1 MRLHPS
7 LDGGRF
13 PAGDLREVAK
23 ELAFSVDEYR
33 SRLRRTHAAM
43 DAAGL
48 DALLVMNPANVF
60 YLSGFQTFAVDGAA
74 CLVVPRRGEPAIAM
88 DPPEFGSAWISTWFE
103 DLRGYPP
110 GSDRPAYAA
119 SMLAE
124 HGLERGRIGADDANW
139 GQTPAFRAGMERSLP
154 HAEFVSAGELFIE
167 LKRLKSPAEIE
178 HIRWAALATRAATEA
193 AMETADAGVTDGEIA
208 GAAYA
213 AMAHAGGEYPC
224 LSPIVT
230 SGRRSGILH
239 STHKRRTLERGDN
252 VLLEIGACH
261 QRYTAPQMRT
271 LTIGPASDEV
281 RRAADACIAALDA
294 VLDALRPGAV
304 ARDVAEIGWR
314 ALAAAGDD
322 LVFHGNFGY
331 GIGAGFPP
339 NWADA
344 TGFIQ
349 RDQSTVLEPGMVF
362 HHPIAVRQLGEFGVA
377 FSETSVIT
385 RNGCEVLTHGER
397 VLTER

>member
-7 LDGGRF
+7 LNGGPF
-13 PAGDLREVAK
+13 AHDDLRDFGK

-33 SRLRRTHAAM
+33 ARLARARQAM

-60 YLSGFQTFAVDGAA
+60 YLSGFQTFAVDGGA
-74 CLVVPRRGEPAIAM
+74 CLIVPRQGEPAIVM
-88 DPPEFGSAWISTWFE
+88 DPPEFGSAWLSVWFQ

-124 HGLERGRIGADDANW
+124 HGLDRGRIGADDASW
-139 GQTPAFRAGMERSLP
+139 GQTPAFRAGLEQALP
-154 HAEFVSAGELFIE
+154 HADFVSAGELFIE

-178 HIRWAALATRAATEA
+178 HIRWAALATRSATEA
-193 AMETADAGVTDGEIA
+193 AVETAAAGVTDGDVA
-208 GAAYA
+208 GASYA
-213 AMAHAGGEYPC
+213 AMARAGGEYPC
-224 LSPIVT
+224 LAPIVT

-239 STHKRRTLERGDN
+239 STHKRRTIEPGDN

-271 LTIGPASDEV
+271 LTIGRADDDV
-281 RRAADACIAALDA
+281 RRTADACIAALNA
-294 VLDALRPGAV
+294 VLSVLRPGAV
-304 ARDVAEIGWR
+304 ASDVAEVGWR
-314 ALAAAGDD
+314 ALDAAGDD

-349 RDQSTVLEPGMVF
+349 RDHSTVLEPGMVF
-362 HHPIAVRQLGEFGVA
+362 HHPIAVRRLGQFGVA

-385 RNGCEVLTHGER
+385 KNGCEVLTHGQRALIER
-397 VLTER
+397 

>member
-7 LDGGRF
+7 LDGGPF
-13 PAGDLREVAK
+13 PAGDLEDVGK
-23 ELAFSVDEYR
+23 ELAFSVDEYGA
-33 SRLRRTHAAM
+33 RLARAHAAM

-74 CLVVPRRGEPAIAM
+74 CLVVPRHGDPSIAM
-88 DPPEFGSAWISTWFE
+88 DPPEFGSAWISAWFD

-110 GSDRPAYAA
+110 GGDRPAYAA

-124 HGLERGRIGADDANW
+124 YGLDRGRIGVDDANW
-139 GQTPAFRAGMERSLP
+139 GQTPAFRAGLEQSLP
-154 HAEFVSAGELFIE
+154 QAEFVSAGQLFIE
-167 LKRLKSPAEIE
+167 LRRLKSPAEIE

-193 AMETADAGVTDGEIA
+193 AVETAAAGVTDGEIA

-213 AMAHAGGEYPC
+213 AMTHAGGEYPC
-224 LSPIVT
+224 LAPIVT

-239 STHKRRTLERGDN
+239 STHKRRTIEPGDTI
-252 VLLEIGACH
+252 LLEIGACH

-271 LTIGPASDEV
+271 LTVGPPADDV
-281 RRAADACIAALDA
+281 RRAADACIAALNA

-349 RDQSTVLEPGMVF
+349 RDQSTILEPGMVF
-362 HHPIAVRQLGEFGVA
+362 HHPIAVRRLGKFGVA

-385 RNGCEVLTHGER
+385 KDGCEVLTHGPRALVER
-397 VLTER
+397 

>member
-1 MRLHPS
+1 MRIHRS
-7 LDGGRF
+7 LDGGQF
-13 PAGDLREVAK
+13 PADDLKGVGK

-33 SRLRRTHAAM
+33 SRMRRAHAAM

-74 CLVVPRRGEPAIAM
+74 CLVVPRHGEPAIAM
-88 DPPEFGSAWISTWFE
+88 DPPEFGSAWISVWFE

-110 GSDRPAYAA
+110 GCDRPAYAA

-139 GQTPAFRAGMERSLP
+139 GQTPAFRAGLEQSLP
-154 HAEFVSAGELFIE
+154 GAEFVSAAELFIE
-167 LKRLKSPAEIE
+167 LRRLKSPAEIE
-178 HIRWAALATRAATEA
+178 HIRWAALATRAATQA
-193 AMETADAGVTDGEIA
+193 AVATAAAGVTDGEIA

-213 AMAHAGGEYPC
+213 AMTRAGGEYPC
-224 LSPIVT
+224 LSPIIT

-239 STHKRRTLERGDN
+239 STHKRRTLEPGDN

-281 RRAADACIAALDA
+281 QRAADACTAALNA
-294 VLDALRPGAV
+294 VLEALRPGAV

-314 ALAAAGDD
+314 ALAAAGDE

-349 RDQSTVLEPGMVF
+349 RDHDTVLEPGMVF
-362 HHPIAVRQLGEFGVA
+362 HHPIAVRRLGEFGVA

-385 RNGCEVLTHGER
+385 RDGCEVLTHGER
-397 VLTER
+397 VLIER

>member
-1 MRLHPS
+1 
-7 LDGGRF
+7 
-13 PAGDLREVAK
+13 
-23 ELAFSVDEYR
+23 
-33 SRLRRTHAAM
+33 M

-48 DALLVMNPANVF
+48 DALVVMNPASVF
-60 YLSGFQTFAVDGAA
+60 YLSGFQTFAVDGGA
-74 CLVVPRRGEPAIAM
+74 CLIVPRQGEPAIVM
-88 DPPEFGSAWISTWFE
+88 DPPEFGNAWLSVWFE

-119 SMLAE
+119 AMLAE
-124 HGLERGRIGADDANW
+124 HGLDRGRIGTDDASW
-139 GQTPAFRAGMERSLP
+139 GQTAAFRAGLAQALP
-154 HAEFVSAGELFIE
+154 NAELVNAGDLLIE
-167 LKRLKSPAEIE
+167 LKRLKSAGEIE

-193 AMETADAGVTDGEIA
+193 ATATAGAGVTDGDVA

-213 AMAHAGGEYPC
+213 AMTHAGGEYPC
-224 LSPIVT
+224 LAPIVT

-239 STHKRRTLERGDN
+239 STHKRRTLEHGDN

-271 LTIGPASDEV
+271 LSIGPPSDEV
-281 RRAADACIAALDA
+281 HRTADACIAALNA
-294 VLDALRPGAV
+294 VLSVLRPGAV
-304 ARDVAEIGWR
+304 ASDVAETGWR
-314 ALAAAGDD
+314 ELAVAGDD

-344 TGFIQ
+344 TAFIQ
-349 RDQSTVLEPGMVF
+349 RDQTTVLEPGMVF
-362 HHPIAVRQLGEFGVA
+362 HHPIAVRRLGQFGVA

-385 RNGCEVLTHGER
+385 KDGCEVLTHGDR
-397 VLTER
+397 VLIER

>member
-1 MRLHPS
+1 MRIHRS
-7 LDGGRF
+7 LDGGQF
-13 PAGDLREVAK
+13 SADEMESVGREP
-23 ELAFSVDEYR
+23 AFSVDEYR
-33 SRLRRTHAAM
+33 GRLRRAHAAM

-74 CLVVPRRGEPAIAM
+74 CLVVPRHGEPAIAM
-88 DPPEFGSAWISTWFE
+88 DPPEFGSAWISVWFD

-124 HGLERGRIGADDANW
+124 NGLERGRIGADDASW
-139 GQTPAFRAGMERSLP
+139 GQTPAFRAGLEQALP

-178 HIRWAALATRAATEA
+178 HIRWAALATREATEA
-193 AMETADAGVTDGEIA
+193 AVATAAAGVTDGEIA

-213 AMAHAGGEYPC
+213 AMTRAGGEYPC

-230 SGRRSGILH
+230 SGPRSGMLH
-239 STHKRRTLERGDN
+239 TTHKRHTIQAGDN
-252 VLLEIGACH
+252 VLLEIGGCV

-304 ARDVAEIGWR
+304 ARDVADIGWR

-362 HHPIAVRQLGEFGVA
+362 HHPIAVRRLGAFGVA

-385 RNGCEVLTHGER
+385 RDGCEVLTHGER
-397 VLTER
+397 VLIER

>member
-1 MRLHPS
+1 MRLHSS
-7 LDGGRF
+7 LDGGPF
-13 PAGDLREVAK
+13 PAGHLEDVAK

-33 SRLRRTHAAM
+33 DRLARAHAAM

-74 CLVVPRRGEPAIAM
+74 CLVVPRHGEPAIAM
-88 DPPEFGSAWISTWFE
+88 DPPEFGSAWLSAWFD

-110 GSDRPAYAA
+110 GGDRPAYAS

-124 HGLERGRIGADDANW
+124 HGLDRGRVGTDDANW
-139 GQTPAFRAGMERSLP
+139 GQTPAFRAGLEQSLP
-154 HAEFVSAGELFIE
+154 EAEFVSAGELFIE
-167 LKRLKSPAEIE
+167 LRRIKSLAEIE

-193 AMETADAGVTDGEIA
+193 AVETAAAGVTDGEIA

-213 AMAHAGGEYPC
+213 AMTHAGGEYPC
-224 LSPIVT
+224 LAPIVT

-239 STHKRRTLERGDN
+239 STHKRRTLELGDN

-271 LTIGPASDEV
+271 LTISPPADDV
-281 RRAADACIAALDA
+281 RRAADACIAALNA

-304 ARDVAEIGWR
+304 ARDVAEVGWR

-349 RDQSTVLEPGMVF
+349 RDQTTVLEPGMVF
-362 HHPIAVRQLGEFGVA
+362 HHPVAVRRLGQFGVA

-385 RNGCEVLTHGER
+385 RDGCEVLTHGER
-397 VLTER
+397 ALVEC

>member
-7 LDGGRF
+7 LDGGPF
-13 PAGDLREVAK
+13 PRGGLQGVGQ

-33 SRLRRTHAAM
+33 GRLRRAHVAM

-48 DALLVMNPANVF
+48 DALVVMNPASVF
-60 YLSGFQTFAVDGAA
+60 YLSGFQTFAVDGGA
-74 CLVVPRRGEPAIAM
+74 CLIVPRQGEPAIVM
-88 DPPEFGSAWISTWFE
+88 DPPEFGSAWLSVWFE

-119 SMLAE
+119 AMLAE
-124 HGLERGRIGADDANW
+124 HGLDRGRIGTDDASW
-139 GQTPAFRAGMERSLP
+139 GQTAAFRAGLAQALP
-154 HAEFVSAGELFIE
+154 NAELVNAGDLLIQ
-167 LKRLKSPAEIE
+167 LKRLKSAGEIE

-193 AMETADAGVTDGEIA
+193 ATSTAGAGVTDGDVA

-213 AMAHAGGEYPC
+213 AMTRAGGEYPC
-224 LSPIVT
+224 LAPIVT

-271 LTIGPASDEV
+271 LSIGPPSDEV
-281 RRAADACIAALDA
+281 RRTADACIATLNA
-294 VLDALRPGAV
+294 VLSVLRPGAV
-304 ARDVAEIGWR
+304 ASDVAETGWR
-314 ALAAAGDD
+314 ELAVAGDD

-344 TGFIQ
+344 TAFIQ
-349 RDQSTVLEPGMVF
+349 RDQNTVLEPGMVF
-362 HHPIAVRQLGEFGVA
+362 HHPIAVRRLGQFGVA

-385 RNGCEVLTHGER
+385 KDGCEVLTHGDRGLIER
-397 VLTER
+397 

>member
-1 MRLHPS
+1 MRLHRS
-7 LDGGRF
+7 LDGGPF
-13 PAGDLREVAK
+13 PAVDLKDFGK

-33 SRLRRTHAAM
+33 SRMRCAHAAM

-74 CLVVPRRGEPAIAM
+74 CLVAPRHGEPAIAM
-88 DPPEFGSAWISTWFE
+88 DPPEFGSAWISAWIK

-124 HGLERGRIGADDANW
+124 HGLDRGRIGVDDANW
-139 GQTPAFRAGMERSLP
+139 GQTPAFRAGLEQSLP
-154 HAEFVSAGELFIE
+154 EAEFVSAGELFIE
-167 LKRLKSPAEIE
+167 LRRLKSPAEIE

-193 AMETADAGVTDGEIA
+193 AVETAAVGVTDGEIA

-224 LSPIVT
+224 LAPIVT

-239 STHKRRTLERGDN
+239 STHKRRTIERGDT

-261 QRYTAPQMRT
+261 QRYNAPQMRT
-271 LTIGPASDEV
+271 LTVGPPADDV
-281 RRAADACIAALDA
+281 RRAADACIAALNA

-314 ALAAAGDD
+314 ALTAAGDD

-349 RDQSTVLEPGMVF
+349 RDHSTVLQPGMVF
-362 HHPIAVRQLGEFGVA
+362 HHPIAVRRLGQFGVA

-385 RNGCEVLTHGER
+385 KDGCEVLTHGER
-397 VLTER
+397 VLVEC